1 LRKAIVT
8 GEGSQ
13 IQLLPTA
20 SISAVAALP
29 RSVAKE
35 MGIEAERAVVT
46 NPVKSSSG
54 RAAARLGCFLGLIV
68 VLIFAV
74 NAVIT
79 LGLRRIKTSA
89 YGASNMIMEGKVNAD
104 IVITGSSRAL
114 VQYDPRTIEAV
125 TGRSAFNLGRNGSQT
140 DMQVA
145 FLKAYLAHNRR
156 PAVVIHNLDAFS
168 FVTTQQIFEPVQYIP
183 YLYDSSLYDPML
195 KIDRDTWKSRY
206 IPLYGYVVE
215 DMNFTWLDGVA
226 GFFGWSPHEDYFLGF
241 NPRHLYWTGDFE
253 SFKEANP
260 QGVRFD
266 IEPAGIEDLKNLV
279 SICKQNGIQLIF
291 VYSPEYKQMQQIT
304 SNRAEIFVEFHRIA
318 ETDSIPI
325 WDYSNWQY
333 NTDKQLFYNSQHLNA
348 DGAALFSEDLARRLE
363 QFLAEQSGTAPRE
376 AIGAPKTSA
385 KYPRPDAGN
394 QSN

>member
-1 LRKAIVT
+1 
-8 GEGSQ
+8 
-13 IQLLPTA
+13 
-20 SISAVAALP
+20 
-29 RSVAKE
+29 
-35 MGIEAERAVVT
+35 
-46 NPVKSSSG
+46 
-54 RAAARLGCFLGLIV
+54 
-68 VLIFAV
+68 
-74 NAVIT
+74 
-79 LGLRRIKTSA
+79 
-89 YGASNMIMEGKVNAD
+89 MIMEGKVNAD
-104 IVITGSSRAL
+104 IVVTGSSRAL

-145 FLKAYLAHNRR
+145 FLKAYLAHNRK

-168 FVTTQQIFEPVQYIP
+168 FVTTQEIFEPVQYIP
-183 YLYDSSLYDPML
+183 YLYDSSLYDSML

-241 NPRHLYWTGDFE
+241 NPRQLHWTGDFE

-279 SICKQNGIQLIF
+279 SVCKQNGIQLIF

-304 SNRAEIFVEFHRIA
+304 SNRAEIFAGFHRIA
-318 ETDSIPI
+318 DRDSIPI

-363 QFLAEQSGTAPRE
+363 QFLARQSVTAPRE
-376 AIGAPKTSA
+376 TIGVPKTSA
-385 KYPRPDAGN
+385 RYPKPDAGN
-394 QSN
+394 QGN